1 MEKYTINDFKILNSI
16 GTGAFSKVFLVENKK
31 TNIKYAL
38 KEYEISKV
46 SELKRENDIKI
57 EIFVGEKIKDH
68 SNLIKYYA
76 NFKDDYYILN
86 IVKVNYGHYVKILV

>member
-46 SELKRENDIKI
+46 
-57 EIFVGEKIKDH
+57 
-68 SNLIKYYA
+68 
-76 NFKDDYYILN
+76 
-86 IVKVNYGHYVKILV
+86 